1 LAAGF
6 AAARDQ
12 QVGDHAGAGGP
23 LVRAGGQPDRP
34 GQVSQG
40 GDLAAGRRV
49 AGVHR
54 VPGGQHGGQAAGP
67 DQVQRLDD
75 EVVVDAVPGPVVPL
89 VVQGGLGERDV
100 ADRQV
105 VAAVRVSG
113 SAERFRQDL
122 RLRV

>member
-1 LAAGF
+1 
-6 AAARDQ
+6 
-12 QVGDHAGAGGP
+12 
-23 LVRAGGQPDRP
+23 
-34 GQVSQG
+34 
-40 GDLAAGRRV
+40 
-49 AGVHR
+49 HR

-122 RLRV
+122 RLRVQRRGNVGGHRIHLDPGHLGAVGGEGDEVAAAAAGL